1 MKPTLPSIF
10 LSFLLLFCLSLAADA
25 QINQQLTED
34 EKAIADQPDRA
45 DVMQE
50 LDLSRQQLNQIRLI
64 NQQFRPPLRQS
75 NQRLQAANQALDEA
89 IYSGQANE
97 TLIQSRLR
105 DAQEAHA
112 EWIRNRT
119 KLESE
124 ISKIL
129 NPNQLARFRQLRR
142 QSRMNNQRN
151 RQLDNQPPP
160 VQRLNRIQRQI
171 QNRRNQRRNNL

>member
-1 MKPTLPSIF
+1 MIKPTFLSIF
-10 LSFLLLFCLSLAADA
+10 LSFTLLFGISLTA
-25 QINQQLTED
+25 QAQTNNQFQEED
-34 EKAIADQPDRA
+34 ETNAPPNRT
-45 DVMQE
+45 DVMQD

-105 DAQEAHA
+105 DAQAAHA
-112 EWIRNRT
+112 EWISNRT
-119 KLESE
+119 RLESE
-124 ISKIL
+124 IAGIL
-129 NPNQLARFRQLRR
+129 NPSQLARFRQLRR
-142 QSRMNNQRN
+142 QNRMNNARN
-151 RQLDNQPPP
+151 RQLDNQTQP

-171 QNRRNQRRNNL
+171 QNRRIQRRNNL